1 MQDIRDLTSVLR
13 SNTPI
18 VVIETYEEYRVV
30 ELLKRVASVLYQPVF
45 TWSITQGLARVDKPM
60 AAQKF
65 NSEPTDLLGQIKS
78 TSQQGI
84 YVLCDFH
91 PFVIDA
97 PKNVRLLKEI
107 ALEYETLQHTL
118 VLVSHAFDIPPE
130 IKRYCA
136 YFQLTLPSTVQL
148 QNLIYLEVDKIRHQG
163 TPLLVDDTA
172 VVKLAENLRGVTLD
186 DARRLV
192 RKAIVDDGAI
202 TLSDIDAI
210 NKAKFQLLDL
220 NGVLQFEYDTS
231 DFSQVAGLHNLKKWL
246 KQRAPIAAVSTL
258 DQGDKPTSVQ
268 HTKAL
273 DAPKGIL
280 LLGVQG
286 SGKSLAAKAVAGV
299 WQRPLLRLDM
309 AALYNKYIGETEKNL
324 RNALYLADMM
334 SPCVLWIDEIE
345 KGLSGSSSDE
355 GTSTRILGT
364 LLTWMAERK
373 SEVFVV
379 ATANDIQALPPEL
392 MRKGRMDEIF
402 FVDLPDEA
410 IRKAIFLI
418 HCQRRGIDVASLD
431 LAQLSA
437 RSQGFS
443 GAEIEQT
450 VIAAMYT
457 ARSVERSVDQVLLLE
472 ELSKTRPLSVVMS
485 DKINALRQWAA
496 SRTVNA
502 HE

>member
-30 ELLKRVASVLYQPVF
+30 ELLKRIASVLYQPVF

-78 TSQQGI
+78 TPQKGI

-97 PKNVRLLKEI
+97 PKNIRLLKEI

-148 QNLIYLEVDKIRHQG
+148 QNLIYLEVDNIRNQG
-163 TPLLVDDTA
+163 MPLQVDDVA
-172 VVKLAENLRGVTLD
+172 VTKLAENLRGVTLD

-202 TLSDIDAI
+202 SSSDIDAL

-231 DFSQVAGLHNLKKWL
+231 DFSEIAGLHNLKKWL
-246 KQRAPIAAVSTL
+246 KQRSPIAAVKHDTGITNTNDVPTVL
-258 DQGDKPTSVQ
+258 DM
-268 HTKAL
+268 
-273 DAPKGIL
+273 PKGIL

-309 AALYNKYIGETEKNL
+309 AALYNKYIGETERNL
-324 RNALYLADMM
+324 RNALDLADMM

-443 GAEIEQT
+443 GAEIEQA

-457 ARSVERSVDQVLLLE
+457 ARSVERGVDQALLLE
-472 ELSKTRPLSVVMS
+472 EFSKTRPLSVVMS

-496 SRTVNA
+496 GRTVNA